1 MNDTLHIRRWFSLGF
16 LLIGMLVAVACGGW
30 YAHLI
35 MSEHAIEKF
44 FKDSE
49 GAGGGV
55 ISGEPKLNWNADI
68 LTVRNLKIVSGNSE
82 IFGDVEVKGLR
93 ALEQSKD
100 KERRLALVFTS
111 KGVKMDGVLLEP
123 QWVMNLVLSQVGD
136 HSDITLDLGL
146 MDSGPNQ
153 SQALISVALKLADA
167 PDFIGAVKTGL
178 GEKGSIVSLNP
189 EFIESALMIRPELVR
204 VDVSDD
210 GFLRERWSDQLL
222 MAHQNMNQA
231 AVDKVIEAQFVE
243 FERYVKD
250 KALSQKLRA
259 LVLEGRPFHMVAT
272 QESPVTVYDLYLIF
286 IGKML
291 IDPGKGVY
299 KVAVGD

>member
-1 MNDTLHIRRWFSLGF
+1 MKDALRKRSWFPIGF
-16 LLIGMLVAVACGGW
+16 MLILVLVGLACGGW

-35 MSEHAIEKF
+35 LSEHAIEKF

-93 ALEQSKD
+93 SLGESKD
-100 KERRLALVFTS
+100 RERKLALVFTS
-111 KGVKMDGVLLEP
+111 KGVKMDGVLLES
-123 QWVMNLVLSQVGD
+123 QWVMDLALSQLGGVAD
-136 HSDITLDLGL
+136 VTFDLGL
-146 MDSGPNQ
+146 MDSGANP

-178 GEKGSIVSLNP
+178 GEKGNIVSLNP

-204 VDVSDD
+204 IDVSDD

-222 MAHQNMNQA
+222 MAHRNMNKA

-250 KALSQKLRA
+250 KALSKKLRA